1 MTYVC
6 VYTYRRLQRCLLCAV
21 ARVVIFF
28 FFVSF
33 FSFLL
38 FALESF
44 VGGGGGDGGLRL
56 VVFFFFFWKLNYSLR
71 LFEVEE
77 FFFFSKSEISYTGV
91 SLSVKFVEISRKEEK
106 EEERE

>member
-1 MTYVC
+1 MCVC
-6 VYTYRRLQRCLLCAV
+6 IRTDDCKGVSSVRL

-44 VGGGGGDGGLRL
+44 VGGGGGGDGLRL
-56 VVFFFFFWKLNYSLR
+56 VVFFFFWKLNYSLR

>member
-1 MTYVC
+1 MYVY
-6 VYTYRRLQRCLLCAV
+6 VQRLQRCLLCAV

-44 VGGGGGDGGLRL
+44 VGGGDGGLRL

>member
-1 MTYVC
+1 MC
-6 VYTYRRLQRCLLCAV
+6 VYTYRRLQRCLCCGCA
-21 ARVVIFF
+21 RGNFF

-44 VGGGGGDGGLRL
+44 VGGGGGGDGLRL
-56 VVFFFFFWKLNYSLR
+56 VVFFFFWKLNYSLR

-77 FFFFSKSEISYTGV
+77 FFFFFFSKSEIFYTGV